1 MHCYQTLA
9 AITLVSR
16 TIDRLQGA
24 ESFSHPAAVADW
36 METHG
41 IDIDD
46 VLGADREI
54 LQAQIAALLDR
65 DQRSRIRLA
74 A

>member
-9 AITLVSR
+9 ATTLVSR
-16 TIDRLQGA
+16 IIDRLQDSEGYLN
-24 ESFSHPAAVADW
+24 PAAVADW
-36 METHG
+36 METNG
-41 IDIDD
+41 IAIED
-46 VLGADREI
+46 VLGADPEI

-65 DQRSRIRLA
+65 EMRYRMKRA